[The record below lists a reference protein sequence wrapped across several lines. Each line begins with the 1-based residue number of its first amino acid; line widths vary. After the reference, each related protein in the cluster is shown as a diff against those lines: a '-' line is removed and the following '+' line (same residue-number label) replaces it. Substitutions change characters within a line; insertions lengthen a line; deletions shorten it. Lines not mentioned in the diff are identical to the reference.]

1 VLTNN
6 KSYTVVYSIITINE
20 YEGESEPY
28 NFSVNRTYLGDLEGV
43 SIRVEDNDVYCREN
57 GCIKIFCTA
66 KNRLSGSYVITRSS
80 EKSNY

>member
-1 VLTNN
+1 
-6 KSYTVVYSIITINE
+6 
-20 YEGESEPY
+20 
-28 NFSVNRTYLGDLEGV
+28 LGDLEGV

-66 KNRLSGSYVITRSS
+66 KNGLSGSYVITRSS